1 MTAMETAPR
10 SLVPLAHVADV
21 ARSIAF
27 YRKLGF
33 DVGNTVVPEGGTDPT
48 WAWLESG
55 GANLMLAKADEPLT
69 PESEGVLFY
78 IYFEDVAATREAL
91 EGDGVAVGPI
101 TYPFYAPGG
110 EFRIKDPDGY
120 VLMATHT

>member
-1 MTAMETAPR
+1 LAISPR

-27 YRKLGF
+27 YGRLGLT
-33 DVGNTVVPEGGTDPT
+33 VRNTFVPPGQTDPS

-55 GANLMLAKADEPLT
+55 GARLMVARADLPLT

-78 IYFEDVAATREAL
+78 IYVDDVAAARAAWRATES
-91 EGDGVAVGPI
+91 PS
-101 TYPFYAPGG
+101 APS
-110 EFRIKDPDGY
+110 RI
-120 VLMATHT
+120 LSTHPAESSASTIPTTMS

>member
-1 MTAMETAPR
+1 MAISPR

-27 YRKLGF
+27 YGRLGLT
-33 DVGNTVVPEGGTDPT
+33 VRNTFVPPGQTDPS

-55 GANLMLAKADEPLT
+55 GARLMVARADLPLT

-78 IYFEDVAATREAL
+78 IYVDDVAAARAAL
-91 EGDGVAVGPI
+91 ESDSVAVGPI
-101 TYPFYAPGG
+101 AYPFYAPGG
-110 EFRIKDPDGY
+110 EFRVHDPDDY
-120 VLMATHT
+120 VLMVTHT